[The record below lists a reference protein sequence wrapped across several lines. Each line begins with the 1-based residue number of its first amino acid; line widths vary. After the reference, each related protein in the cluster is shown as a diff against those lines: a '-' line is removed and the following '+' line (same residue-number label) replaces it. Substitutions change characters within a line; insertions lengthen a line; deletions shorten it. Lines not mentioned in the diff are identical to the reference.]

1 MTIIKLFT
9 VYSLVS
15 YVIAILA
22 IAFFTLLER
31 KILGY
36 AQLRKG
42 PNKVS
47 LIGFLQPFADAAK
60 LFTKEVVFLKK
71 SNFII
76 FILAPVGRLFFNL
89 ILWRLFPFLRNPF
102 YNKFSILIFICVSR
116 IRVYFII
123 LAGWAS
129 NSKYALLGR
138 IRSLAQIISYE
149 VRIIFFIITVSL
161 LASSYS
167 FTEIRKVNIIAS
179 FVFFPILMPW
189 IISILAETNRA
200 PFDLPEGE
208 AELVSGFN
216 VEYRAGLFALIFI
229 AEYSNVLIIRVFTAV
244 LFFSPVNLILVSL
257 ILATSTLIIRA
268 TLPIIRYDQLMYIAW
283 KCFLP
288 LSISF
293 LIYSIFLTYLTINLK
308 LQTLNIYFYKVRSIE
323 FV

>member
-1 MTIIKLFT
+1 MILKLVI
-9 VYSLVS
+9 VYSVIS

-36 AQLRKG
+36 SQLRKG

-47 LIGFLQPFADAAK
+47 IIGLLQPFADAMK
-60 LFTKEVVFLKK
+60 LFSKEIVLLKK
-71 SNFII
+71 RNLIL
-76 FILAPVGRLFFNL
+76 FILAPAGRLFFNL
-89 ILWRLFPFLRNPF
+89 ILWSLFPFLRQPSYINF
-102 YNKFSILIFICVSR
+102 NILIFVCVSG

-123 LAGWAS
+123 IAGWAS

-149 VRIIFFIITVSL
+149 VRIIFIIISICI
-161 LASSYS
+161 LANS
-167 FTEIRKVNIIAS
+167 FS
-179 FVFFPILMPW
+179 FVELEKVKSIAAIIFFPIVIPW

-216 VEYRAGLFALIFI
+216 VEYRAGLFALIFM
-229 AEYSNVLIIRVFTAV
+229 AEYSNVLIFRVISRI
-244 LFFSPVNLILVSL
+244 LFFSRINLLVFSL
-257 ILATSTLIIRA
+257 VIASLTLWIRA

-283 KCFLP
+283 KCFIP

-293 LIYSIFLTYLTINLK
+293 LVYSIFFL
-308 LQTLNIYFYKVRSIE
+308 
-323 FV
+323 

>member
-1 MTIIKLFT
+1 MIIKLLI

-47 LIGFLQPFADAAK
+47 FIGILQPFADAAK
-60 LFTKEVVFLKK
+60 LFTKEIVLLKK
-71 SNFII
+71 RNLVL
-76 FILAPVGRLFFNL
+76 FILAPAGRLFFNL
-89 ILWRLFPFLRNPF
+89 ILWRLFPFLSQPSF
-102 YNKFSILIFICVSR
+102 NKFSILMFICVSR

-123 LAGWAS
+123 IAGWAS

-138 IRSLAQIISYE
+138 MRSLAQIISYE
-149 VRIIFFIITVSL
+149 VRIIFIIITVSL
-161 LASSYS
+161 LASSFS
-167 FTEIRKVNIIAS
+167 FVEIRKVRVIAS
-179 FVFFPILMPW
+179 FIFFPLLIPW

-244 LFFSPVNLILVSL
+244 LFFSPLNLIVVSL
-257 ILATSTLIIRA
+257 ILASTTLVVRA
-268 TLPIIRYDQLMYIAW
+268 TLPIIRYDQLMYMAW

-293 LIYSIFLTYLTINLK
+293 LVYSIFFICLTTNFK
-308 LQTLNIYFYKVRSIE
+308 LQTLNLYFYKVRLLL